1 MKLSKKLI
9 GKYVVIE
16 WVDVVS
22 EMRVKLHSVE
32 LAKCRIN
39 GKVIEVSPCLVLEH
53 DSCGEL
59 GDYTMLPS
67 SLITSLE
74 VLYQH
79 N

>member
-9 GKYVVIE
+9 GKYVIVD

-22 EMRVKLHSVE
+22 EMRVKLHSIE

-39 GKVIEVSPCLVLEH
+39 GKVIEVFPCLVLEH

-74 VLYQH
+74 VLCQQS
-79 N
+79 